1 MEIIKKIGLAG
12 CFISLAW
19 FLCFCVHFL
28 VYMAFNISWDFNKSV
43 AFTSVP
49 VAIGLVLFLGVAGFA
64 YLSEMRGGKM
74 QIIVLWIFGVSLCI
88 VQIFI
93 FLLFKGVDILPTAVN
108 KLLPLVL
115 FVLFLL
121 FSVFISDWDRK
132 KVEEKEIKNRA

>member
-1 MEIIKKIGLAG
+1 MSKVIKKIGLAG

-43 AFTSVP
+43 AFASIPIV
-49 VAIGLVLFLGVAGFA
+49 IGLVLFLGIVGLA

-74 QIIVLWIFGVSLCI
+74 QIIVLWIFVVSLCI
-88 VQIFI
+88 V
-93 FLLFKGVDILPTAVN
+93 LLFEGVDILPTAVN

-121 FSVFISDWDRK
+121 FSVFISDYHRNK
-132 KVEEKEIKNRA
+132 K